1 MPLKPYKGKGS
12 DFKLAIWWQPPK
24 NFNKNKGVGWVWD
37 VIPVSTCGSSFWF
50 SSNSS
55 LLFLSPSLCNSRD
68 RTCTSLPITRCP
80 YVYPKS
86 RDISCVQIG
95 SEFYRLI
102 GLKQWINKNDFVSF
116 GRMTRVQYLRSL
128 FFYIYIC
135 KAFLNGK
142 GCTCVV
148 RARTFTGEGKQF
160 QKWIIFFA
168 LLFLPRQRSIVLR
181 DIYFHN
187 QYVPKLYLN
196 HFTLY
201 YIFNNYRMC
210 LFIHLRVPL

>member
-1 MPLKPYKGKGS
+1 MWYQS
-12 DFKLAIWWQPPK
+12 
-24 NFNKNKGVGWVWD
+24 
-37 VIPVSTCGSSFWF
+37 VSTCGSFTSTFWF

-55 LLFLSPSLCNSRD
+55 LLFWSPSLCNSRD

-102 GLKQWINKNDFVSF
+102 SLKQWISKSGFVSF

-142 GCTCVV
+142 GCICVV